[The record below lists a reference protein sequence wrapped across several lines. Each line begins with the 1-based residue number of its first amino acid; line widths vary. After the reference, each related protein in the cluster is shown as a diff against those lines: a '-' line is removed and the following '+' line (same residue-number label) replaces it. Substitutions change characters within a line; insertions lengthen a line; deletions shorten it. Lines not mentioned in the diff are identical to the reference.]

1 MQPIRRRGRTAAVA
15 LSAAAH
21 AAVLAVLAAHT
32 PLLRLSPETDP
43 GPPEAIIPLLILPRT
58 PPPPGTAGP
67 PTPVR
72 LHRRPPRA
80 PTEELPV
87 APLIAPLATPSPAP
101 AVTGPV
107 TVAAPPDPMAQ
118 NASAA
123 LRGKLGCMSAG
134 LLGLTRAQ
142 LEACEDELA
151 KGVRQAEFPGLG
163 LDADKN
169 SALARAAAR
178 KEADYK
184 YMRAPVPPGF
194 TTAGP
199 GQSAESL
206 GQSLGNDRPALTVP
220 F

>member
-15 LSAAAH
+15 LSATAH

-32 PLLRLSPETDP
+32 PFLRLPPETDP
-43 GPPEAIIPLLILPRT
+43 GPPQAIIPILILPRT

-80 PTEELPV
+80 TTEKLPV

-101 AVTGPV
+101 AVAGPV
-107 TVAAPPDPMAQ
+107 TVTAPPDRLAQ

-123 LRGKLGCMSAG
+123 LRGKLGCINAS
-134 LLGLTRAQ
+134 LLGLSRAER
-142 LEACEDELA
+142 EACEDELA
-151 KGVRQAEFPGLG
+151 KGVRKAEFPGLG
-163 LDADKN
+163 LDEDKN

-184 YMRAPVPPGF
+184 YMRAPAPPGF
-194 TTAGP
+194 STAGP
-199 GQSAESL
+199 GQSAKDIGEAL
-206 GQSLGNDRPALTVP
+206 RNDRPTLTIP